1 MRYMTRSEISES
13 TGFDQGVEFESEQDV
28 RDYFTVEA
36 MESMGLG
43 NIAPDGQE
51 PQQATQ
57 DDLDELADTVIA
69 QRWHCAF

>member
-1 MRYMTRSEISES
+1 VTLSQTAISES
-13 TGFDQGVEFESEQDV
+13 TGFDQGDEFASEQDV

-36 MESMGLG
+36 MQSMGLG

-57 DDLDELADTVIA
+57 DDLDEMADTVIA
-69 QRWHCAF
+69 NRWHCAF